1 MKKNITFILWLIS
14 LTVYS
19 QGEAN
24 IWYFGDH
31 AGLDFNS
38 GVPVAL
44 TNSQM
49 LTHEGCAVLSNGG
62 GQLLF
67 YTDGVTIWNKNH
79 QIMLNGSGLMG
90 DFSSTQSAII
100 VPKPGSSTLFYVFT
114 TDYEAHS
121 NGLRYSIIDL
131 SLDGGLG
138 GITST
143 KNILLYTPSC
153 EKLTVVKHANT
164 ADFWII
170 THGWN
175 NNNYYSYLL
184 DTNGVNP
191 IPIISSIGT
200 LIPRPFVSSGADATG
215 VIKISP
221 DGNKL
226 VSILEGLDLVELFD
240 FNTATGVVS
249 NQQQLTNNKGSL
261 YGAEF
266 STDNA
271 VLPIFVLFT
280 GTLR

>member
-1 MKKNITFILWLIS
+1 MKKNITFILWLLS
-14 LTVYS
+14 LAVYS

-49 LTHEGCAVLSNGG
+49 LTHEGCAVLSNGA

-100 VPKPGSSTLFYVFT
+100 VPKPGSSNLFYVFT

-131 SLDGGLG
+131 TLDGGLG

-164 ADFWII
+164 VDFWII

-200 LIPRPFVSSGADATG
+200 LVPRPFVGSGADATG

-221 DGNKL
+221 DG
-226 VSILEGLDLVELFD
+226 
-240 FNTATGVVS
+240 
-249 NQQQLTNNKGSL
+249 
-261 YGAEF
+261 
-266 STDNA
+266 
-271 VLPIFVLFT
+271 
-280 GTLR
+280 

>member
-14 LTVYS
+14 LAVYS

-38 GVPVAL
+38 GMPVAL
-44 TNSQM
+44 TNNQM
-49 LTHEGCAVLSNGG
+49 FTHEGCAVLSNSA

-79 QIMLNGSGLMG
+79 QVMQNGTGLMG

-114 TDYEAHS
+114 TDAEAHS
-121 NGLRYSIIDL
+121 NGFRYSIIDL

-138 GITST
+138 AVTST
-143 KNILLYTPSC
+143 KNVLLYTPTC
-153 EKLTVVKHANT
+153 EKLTAVKHA
-164 ADFWII
+164 DGVGFWII

-184 DTNGVNP
+184 DTSGVNS
-191 IPIISSIGT
+191 IPVISSIG
-200 LIPRPFVSSGADATG
+200 LLVPRPLVGEVSDAAG

-221 DGNKL
+221 DGSKL
-226 VSILEGLDLVELFD
+226 IACHAGF
-240 FNTATGVVS
+240 G
-249 NQQQLTNNKGSL
+249 
-261 YGAEF
+261 YGK
-266 STDNA
+266 
-271 VLPIFVLFT
+271 
-280 GTLR
+280 